1 MMVILISDSRILGLV
16 SEGAWRIAT
25 PVGHTLVN
33 IESRFLPRSH
43 SNTQSAMRDAGHR
56 MLTSPLQRRR
66 RRADT

>member
-43 SNTQSAMRDAGHR
+43 TQSALRDAGHR